1 MSLARRA
8 NAALI
13 TKLFSAGLTYGFT
26 LVLARWMEPEGFGQV
41 AFFMTAAFLCAVLGA
56 AGQQI
61 ALLRF
66 LPGLVHCGTVDMFRA
81 TLRAAA
87 RRASFATGAVFIG
100 FLGCLAVLRAL
111 GALDGFSPLSLF
123 LGACLIPA
131 MGLVDFQAH
140 LARALNRIQ
149 LSLWPKEI
157 LWRGGALMLIAAWLA
172 LSGAAAPSAPQVL
185 AVLGMVLLALAVFTH
200 LRLALPVRR
209 TKAGNPPPHADWAA
223 SCTPFWVSSV
233 ANVFLANADVMAV
246 GILLGAAETGGYFL
260 ANRLAVLLAF
270 FMVAHNVV
278 IAPVISA
285 RWASQNTDQISEIAR
300 RAAIRITVP
309 SAAVAVVLIAL
320 AEPILA
326 LFGPGYVAAA
336 PALWLLVLA
345 GLVNA
350 AGGPSDIVLN
360 LCGQERIAMRIAAL
374 ILVASALLIM
384 ILGLLMGAIGV
395 ALAVC
400 ISMCLRKALF
410 AAALSR
416 HLHMRVDILAP
427 LSPATPPQELRA

>member
-1 MSLARRA
+1 M
-8 NAALI
+8 
-13 TKLFSAGLTYGFT
+13 
-26 LVLARWMEPEGFGQV
+26 
-41 AFFMTAAFLCAVLGA
+41 
-56 AGQQI
+56 
-61 ALLRF
+61 
-66 LPGLVHCGTVDMFRA
+66 
-81 TLRAAA
+81 
-87 RRASFATGAVFIG
+87 
-100 FLGCLAVLRAL
+100 
-111 GALDGFSPLSLF
+111 
-123 LGACLIPA
+123 
-131 MGLVDFQAH
+131 
-140 LARALNRIQ
+140 
-149 LSLWPKEI
+149 
-157 LWRGGALMLIAAWLA
+157 
-172 LSGAAAPSAPQVL
+172 
-185 AVLGMVLLALAVFTH
+185 
-200 LRLALPVRR
+200 
-209 TKAGNPPPHADWAA
+209 
-223 SCTPFWVSSV
+223 
-233 ANVFLANADVMAV
+233 
-246 GILLGAAETGGYFL
+246 LGAAETGGYFL

-285 RWASQNTDQISEIAR
+285 GWASQNTDQISEIAR

-309 SAAVAVVLIAL
+309 SAAVAIVLIAL

-326 LFGPGYVAAA
+326 LFGPGYGAAA

-374 ILVASALLIM
+374 TLVVSALLIV